1 MSPKMQDTALLYFIA
16 SYQDD
21 LKVVQR
27 VTGGIVTSTGYTKQ
41 DNSRAVRAAM
51 QSITTAGAAVQHAA
65 HEATKEQEKQA
76 HDTVCKLAKARKF
89 AIRWR
94 NRVFAGGPM
103 RAGMLRG
110 VYEMVSAVVE
120 HITRLDMTTEEATA
134 ALERLLPSSDPR
146 RICKR
151 SVKYSL
157 LQDARVASG
166 DRPPGDVAR
175 AEWYLLALASR
186 WRFRTCFRLET
197 WDACESDVWGDSGV
211 DDSRAKKERGWS
223 ICQDAGELLR
233 QLTGIRTDVYAR
245 RPKIFANDEGG
256 RTLVGIKW
264 RTWAAWQLGG
274 RRPGLRKA
282 HDAVR
287 REDTRLEV
295 RAQAVRMQKFRHQTP
310 VIGPRPRHLR
320 GLSGNTLPT
329 YEDHIHVVIGKR
341 SRGGRQEDGS
351 KEPANQTAFKAGRAA
366 DRWDRYA
373 VERVGGRTRRPL
385 RS

>member
-1 MSPKMQDTALLYFIA
+1 
-16 SYQDD
+16 
-21 LKVVQR
+21 
-27 VTGGIVTSTGYTKQ
+27 
-41 DNSRAVRAAM
+41 
-51 QSITTAGAAVQHAA
+51 
-65 HEATKEQEKQA
+65 
-76 HDTVCKLAKARKF
+76 
-89 AIRWR
+89 
-94 NRVFAGGPM
+94 
-103 RAGMLRG
+103 
-110 VYEMVSAVVE
+110 MVSAVVE

-211 DDSRAKKERGWS
+211 DDSRAKKECGWS
-223 ICQDAGELLR
+223 ICEDAGELLR

>member
-1 MSPKMQDTALLYFIA
+1 
-16 SYQDD
+16 
-21 LKVVQR
+21 
-27 VTGGIVTSTGYTKQ
+27 
-41 DNSRAVRAAM
+41 
-51 QSITTAGAAVQHAA
+51 
-65 HEATKEQEKQA
+65 
-76 HDTVCKLAKARKF
+76 
-89 AIRWR
+89 
-94 NRVFAGGPM
+94 M

-134 ALERLLPSSDPR
+134 ALERLLPSSDPI

-223 ICQDAGELLR
+223 ICEDAGELLR

-287 REDTRLEV
+287 REDT
-295 RAQAVRMQKFRHQTP
+295 
-310 VIGPRPRHLR
+310 
-320 GLSGNTLPT
+320 
-329 YEDHIHVVIGKR
+329 
-341 SRGGRQEDGS
+341 
-351 KEPANQTAFKAGRAA
+351 
-366 DRWDRYA
+366 
-373 VERVGGRTRRPL
+373 
-385 RS
+385 